1 MTDAER
7 RQNNRLRSERYRRAK
22 GIPPRRPAQRPWLAL
37 DISKSTY
44 YRRRAKA
51 RQQAALAL
59 EPSRQRELFDRAE
72 YLAADL
78 ARDPCAAIHAVM
90 ARELAAAF
98 APG

>member
-1 MTDAER
+1 MTK
-7 RQNNRLRSERYRRAK
+7 LRTLSPCQGHPAKTPRA
-22 GIPPRRPAQRPWLAL
+22 AAL
-37 DISKSTY
+37 VGLGHIEVNVL

-78 ARDPCAAIHAVM
+78 ARDLARCAAIHAVM
-90 ARELAAAF
+90 PRELAAAF